1 MLKWHDTNTPVV
13 VYDNVT
19 GDYTNY
25 KAENLHQCFVENQ
38 TTWNIILL
46 IHMQNLWFSIYWN
59 GEPHSR
65 LYKLCMKSN
74 WNEWMKQ
81 NEWIITSE

>member
-46 IHMQNLWFSIYWN
+46 IVMQNLWFSINFIGMENPTQGYTNCVWKAT
-59 GEPHSR
+59 E
-65 LYKLCMKSN
+65 M
-74 WNEWMKQ
+74 NEWSKT
-81 NEWIITSE
+81 NE